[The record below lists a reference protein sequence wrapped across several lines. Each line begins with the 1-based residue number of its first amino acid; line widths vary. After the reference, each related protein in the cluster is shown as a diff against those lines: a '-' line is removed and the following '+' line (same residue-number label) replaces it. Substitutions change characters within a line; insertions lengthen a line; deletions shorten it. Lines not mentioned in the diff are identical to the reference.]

1 MILDQKFNFQEH
13 IKNISSKVN
22 KTVGLL
28 GKLRNILPQASLRTI
43 FKLFV
48 RPHLDYGDV
57 TYDQSHNSTFNQE
70 MESIQYNAV
79 LAVTGAIRGP
89 SREKVYEELGLE
101 SLQQWRWNSY
111 FPSTVTEWTN
121 LGKKYKEF

>member
-1 MILDQKFNFQEH
+1 M
-13 IKNISSKVN
+13 
-22 KTVGLL
+22 
-28 GKLRNILPQASLRTI
+28 PQASLRTI

-57 TYDQSHNSTFNQE
+57 TYDQNHNSTFNQE

-101 SLQQWRWNSY
+101 SLQQ
-111 FPSTVTEWTN
+111 
-121 LGKKYKEF
+121 

>member
-1 MILDQKFNFQEH
+1 M
-13 IKNISSKVN
+13 
-22 KTVGLL
+22 
-28 GKLRNILPQASLRTI
+28 PQASLRTI

-57 TYDQSHNSTFNQE
+57 TYDQSYNSTFHQE
-70 MESIQYNAV
+70 MESIQYNTV
-79 LAVTGAIRGP
+79 LAVTGAIRGL

-111 FPSTVTEWTN
+111 FPSTVTQWTN